1 MASLTRGNMN
11 SSFRFGII
19 VALLLINFGLSSC
32 GYHRTVSKETSA
44 DGSFE
49 GGDKPKTSA
58 EKNLFELVESGD
70 IESLR
75 LRIARGSD
83 LALTN
88 EKGQSLIMWA
98 VIWNQKEIIELLLQ
112 EGVNLE
118 IRDKD
123 GRTVLEYR
131 DVSEEL
137 VVFIEAWQMREEL
150 QTEFKEALEIADF
163 KRVSELLEL
172 GVSPSVRYEEGAT
185 ALILVLKIAD
195 PKDRGSY
202 RNFRRVIQALLK
214 LDTSRKPVYEVD
226 LNAQDDFGKSALDWA
241 KEKGDRGLVKN
252 LEMIGAL

>member
-1 MASLTRGNMN
+1 MAGLATGNKN
-11 SSFRFGII
+11 SSSKFGMI
-19 VALLLINFGLSSC
+19 VALLLIGFALSSC

-44 DGSFE
+44 DSSFD

-58 EKNLFELVESGD
+58 EKNLFELIESGD
-70 IESLR
+70 IENLR
-75 LRIARGSD
+75 LRIAQGSD

-98 VIWNQKEIIELLLQ
+98 VVWNQKEIIELLLQ
-112 EGVNLE
+112 EGINLE
-118 IRDKD
+118 VRDQD
-123 GRTVLEYR
+123 GRTIFEYR
-131 DVSEEL
+131 DISEQL

-150 QTEFKEALEIADF
+150 QAEFKEALVIADF

-172 GVSPSVRYEEGAT
+172 GVSPSVRYEGGAT

-214 LDTSRKPVYEVD
+214 LDTNRKPVYEVD
-226 LNAQDDFGKSALDWA
+226 LNAKDDFGKSALDWA
-241 KEKGDRGLVKN
+241 KEKGDRGLVRN